1 MNKIYFALGLHFH
14 QPVGNFS
21 EILERAYEKCYKP
34 FVEVYSKYPNIK
46 MAFHFSGN
54 LLDYFE
60 KAHPEFL
67 DKVKALVDRG
77 QVEIMGGGYYEP
89 IFQAISQKD
98 RIGQIEMLSRYSEN
112 RFGKRPTGLW
122 VPERVWS
129 PEIIP
134 ELGTCGMKYVVLDD
148 AHLIKAGVD
157 ENDLYGYF
165 LTQDKDVKVSIFP
178 SDKALRYIVPFR
190 PPRDTIDYFRD
201 IARKK
206 NAPLFIYGDDAE
218 KFGEWPYTHDW
229 VYKRGWLDS
238 FFKTLTKNQ
247 QWIETIR
254 FSDYLSLFQPLR
266 ELHVPEAAYE
276 EMMEWAN
283 GSWMNYLERYPES
296 NQMHKRMTL
305 ISERVTELVNG
316 PHFET
321 NRNKVIEA
329 RRELYKG
336 QTNCP
341 YWHGVFGGIY
351 MHHLR
356 GAVYEHLINADRIC
370 DEVEE
375 TYQNGSVITRDI
387 DFYNDGNSTVIC
399 ENKDFFVCIDPASGG
414 VIRELDYKPRSTNL
428 VNTLARR
435 KESYHTKIMERIN
448 NKVTEPL
455 AIHEAIKKMDAR
467 IKRGIFYDKFKRTC
481 LVDHFIDK
489 DLEKNDFADCNYVDN
504 GDFAEGRYS
513 VAKEEGKVIL
523 SRKGKLGDKSIE
535 ITKAISLLSARE
547 VEIFYTLKNKSS
559 SRINTCFGT
568 ELNITMPSGETDK
581 YVKSGNAFSVNDA
594 QGALELDFIFPKKPD
609 KFWHFPV
616 HTVSQSERAYELS
629 YQSLCIFPIWNL
641 KLGPGDEFEFSI
653 RVIVV

>member
-1 MNKIYFALGLHFH
+1 MNKVYFALGLHFH

-34 FVEVYSKYPNIK
+34 FLEVYSKYPNIK
-46 MAFHFSGN
+46 MSLHLSGN

-67 DKVKALVDRG
+67 DKVKALIDRG

-89 IFQAISQKD
+89 ILQAIPQKD
-98 RIGQIEMLSRYSEN
+98 RVGQIEMLSRYFEN

-134 ELGTCGMKYVVLDD
+134 DLAKCNMKYAVLDD
-148 AHLIKAGVD
+148 AHLIKAGVSED
-157 ENDLYGYF
+157 DLYGYF
-165 LTQDKDVKVSIFP
+165 MTQDKDTKIAIFP
-178 SDKALRYIVPFR
+178 SDKALRYIIPFR

-206 NAPLFIYGDDAE
+206 TAPLFIYGDDAE

-229 VYKRGWLDS
+229 VYKKGWLDS
-238 FFKTLTKNQ
+238 FFKSLTRNQ

-254 FSDYLSLFQPLR
+254 FSDYLSLFQPLK
-266 ELHVPEAAYE
+266 ELHVPEASYE

-305 ISERVTELVNG
+305 ISERVTGLVNS
-316 PHFET
+316 PHFEA

-375 TYQNGSVITRDI
+375 TYQNGSVNTRDI

-399 ENKDFFVCIDPASGG
+399 ENKDFFLCIDPASGG
-414 VIRELDYKPRSTNL
+414 VIRELDYKPRSVNF

-435 KESYHTKIMERIN
+435 KESYHTKILERIN

-455 AIHEAIKKMDAR
+455 AIQEAIKKVDPR
-467 IKRGIFYDKFKRTC
+467 IKKGIFYDKFKRAC

-489 DLEKNDFADCNYVDN
+489 DLEKNDFADCNYADD
-504 GDFAEGRYS
+504 GDFAEGRYN
-513 VAKEEGKVIL
+513 VAEEEGRVLL
-523 SRKGKLGDKSIE
+523 SRTGKLGDKSIE
-535 ITKAISLLSARE
+535 VMKAVSLSSAKE
-547 VEIFYTLKNKSS
+547 VGIVYTLKNKSS

-568 ELNITMPSGETDK
+568 ELNIAMPGGETDK
-581 YVKSGNAFSVNDA
+581 FVRSGNAFSVKDA
-594 QGALELDFIFPKKPD
+594 QGALELDFIFSKKPD

-616 HTVSQSERAYELS
+616 HTVSQSERAYSLS
-629 YQSLCIFPIWNL
+629 YQSLCIFPIWNI
-641 KLGPGDEFEFSI
+641 KLGAGEEFEFSI
-653 RVIVV
+653 RLIVV